1 MYFEV
6 SLNVA
11 CRQSVI
17 WAFSVETCSQIEI
30 QSLCCQHYQ
39 KYGVWNSESDSLHT
53 FHWKSSKSVSVGR
66 PLDQPPKIIIDC
78 VMVQQTVF
86 DSSPLA
92 YQDGSNMEKD
102 NRDSLFKIAH
112 PPKIM
117 LKFFK
122 SIKAEAFLLTFGFSD
137 KTLHSLNTWKAI
149 LHFLVQ

>member
-1 MYFEV
+1 M
-6 SLNVA
+6 LKPA
-11 CRQSVI
+11 HKLR
-17 WAFSVETCSQIEI
+17 FSHYAVNITKSMESEI
-30 QSLCCQHYQ
+30 QSLTLCILSTENHLNQSQ
-39 KYGVWNSESDSLHT
+39 WVD
-53 FHWKSSKSVSVGR
+53 HWTNH
-66 PLDQPPKIIIDC
+66 PKFIDC